1 MLGWLTERFS
11 QRTLGLA
18 MAFSGMLL
26 VSTDSLITRAVEAD
40 GWSVAFWFGLLTMPT
55 MFVYLIIQEGRD
67 LEIDELAKR
76 TPIVALIASG
86 VLGALSSL
94 LFILAVKETSIA
106 NVVVI
111 IAAAP
116 VLAAGCAT
124 IFLGERSSAKMWGA
138 IAISLVGIVIVVSGS
153 FGGGG
158 LLGDLLAVGAILSFA
173 VNLTI
178 WRRFPDM
185 SRTLAVGLAGFV
197 MAVVTII
204 PAEVSGYRAR
214 TYLFLILLGAIVGP
228 LARVM
233 LAASTRYLPVA
244 TVSLFTPV
252 ETVAASI
259 WAWLAF
265 DERPIAT
272 TWIGGTIVL
281 AAVLYGTV
289 FAAEATVEEGQ

>member
-1 MLGWLTERFS
+1 
-11 QRTLGLA
+11 
-18 MAFSGMLL
+18 MAFTGMLL

-55 MFVYLIIQEGRD
+55 MLLYLFIQEGRD
-67 LEIDELAKR
+67 LDVDELAR
-76 TPIVALIASG
+76 RSGLLPLLASG
-86 VLGALSSL
+86 VLGAISSL

-111 IAAAP
+111 VAAAP
-116 VLAAGCAT
+116 VLAALCAT
-124 IFLGERSSAKMWGA
+124 VFLGERSSAKMWAA
-138 IAISLVGIVIVVSGS
+138 IIVSLIGIIVVVSGS

-158 LLGDLLAVGAILSFA
+158 LLGDLLAVGAILGFA
-173 VNLTI
+173 FNLTI
-178 WRRFPDM
+178 WRRYPDM
-185 SRTLAVGLAGFV
+185 NRTLAVGVQGFV
-197 MAVVTII
+197 MAVVTLG
-204 PAEVSGYRAR
+204 PAEISGYRAS
-214 TYLFLILLGAIVGP
+214 TYLLLVLLGAIAGP

-252 ETVAASI
+252 ETVAASV

-265 DERPIAT
+265 DERPIVT
-272 TWIGGTIVL
+272 TWIGGAIVL

-289 FAAEATVEEGQ
+289 FADDADTASATDGSTGKEGT

>member
-1 MLGWLTERFS
+1 
-11 QRTLGLA
+11 

-40 GWSVAFWFGLLTMPT
+40 GWSVSFWFGLLTMPT
-55 MFVYLIIQEGRD
+55 MLVYLIVQEGRD
-67 LEIDELAKR
+67 LDIDELAR
-76 TPIVALIASG
+76 RSGVVPLLASG

-111 IAAAP
+111 IAASP
-116 VLAAGCAT
+116 VLAALCAT
-124 IFLGERSSAKMWGA
+124 VFLGERSSPRMWAA
-138 IAISLVGIVIVVSGS
+138 IFVSLVGIVIVVSGS

-158 LLGDLLAVGAILSFA
+158 LVGDLLAVGAILNFA
-173 VNLTI
+173 FNLTV
-178 WRRFPDM
+178 WRRYPDM
-185 SRTLAVGLAGFV
+185 SRTLAVGVAGFV
-197 MAVVTII
+197 MAVVTLG
-204 PAEVSGYRAR
+204 PAQISGYRVS
-214 TYLFLILLGAIVGP
+214 TYLLLVLLGAIIGP

-233 LAASTRYLPVA
+233 LATSTRYLPVA

-252 ETVAASI
+252 ETVAASV

-265 DERPIAT
+265 GERPIAT
-272 TWIGGTIVL
+272 TWIGGAIVL

-289 FAAEATVEEGQ
+289 FAGDAATASATDG